1 MAGAASSG
9 KGKEMEMV
17 EPKAG
22 FKSDVWKHFGF
33 SLKRNEKGEKVTD
46 KENTVCRHCQ
56 TVVKYKSGNTTNM
69 RSHLLNHHPEKLRE
83 DTRSKIQSGQK
94 TIKEAFTASL
104 PHNSA
109 GAQEITRCIGE
120 YIAKDLRPFSVVDNE
135 GFKRLVNMLEPKYKI
150 SSRPHFSQTVLPA
163 LYKETRAKV
172 EQSLKQA
179 ECISITTDGW
189 TSQATQSYVTIT
201 AHAMTSE
208 WEIKTF
214 VLQTRVLFE
223 SHTGH
228 NIGEVLKSAVSE
240 WELDMI
246 YNNNHQGIAV
256 FTDNAR
262 NMGVAVKE
270 AGLSPHVKCFAH
282 TLNFASQ
289 AGLKVNRVSR
299 LLGRVRRVAAFFH
312 RSSTATAVLT
322 SKQRMLNLPVHKLI
336 MDVITRWNSSL
347 DMIERYLEQEQAI
360 AAALLSS
367 EVRHNAREI
376 DNLEAADIADAE
388 DIVKLLTPLKKATTV
403 LCDESQPT
411 ISLIMPLKHMI
422 QVSMAPCDVDS
433 NTVSQMKAA
442 ILIDL
447 ADRYQGEQA
456 EFLYESSALD
466 PRFRALPHLN
476 NSERDEI
483 FNRLKL
489 KATQMQNQN
498 PSEEEGAAPGSHEH
512 VVGHSKTDLP
522 QKAHAVGGFSPPSKK
537 TALEDLLG
545 DSFSQGDSR
554 TQHTAQIDAEI
565 DLYRKETS
573 ISLMACPLE
582 WWKDNA
588 QRYPLLSTLTKS
600 YLSVPAT
607 SIPNMKAK

>member
-9 KGKEMEMV
+9 EGKEMEMV

-22 FKSDVWKHFGF
+22 FKSDVWMHFGF

-46 KENTVCRHCQ
+46 KENT
-56 TVVKYKSGNTTNM
+56 
-69 RSHLLNHHPEKLRE
+69 LRE

-109 GAQEITRCIGE
+109 RAQEITRGIGE
-120 YIAKDLRPFSVVDNE
+120 YIAKGLRPFSVADNE

-150 SSRPHFSQTVLPA
+150 PSRDSQTILPA

-172 EQSLKQA
+172 AQSIKQA

-189 TSQATQSYVTIT
+189 TSRATQSYVTIT
-201 AHAMTSE
+201 ARAMTSE

-246 YNNNHQGIAV
+246 YNNSHQGIAV
-256 FTDNAR
+256 VTDNVR
-262 NMGVAVKE
+262 NMGVAVNE

-282 TLNFASQ
+282 TLNLASQ
-289 AGLKVNRVSR
+289 AGLKVNRVSH

-322 SKQRMLNLPVHKLI
+322 SKQQMLNLPVHKLI
-336 MDVITRWNSSL
+336 MDVVTRWNSSL
-347 DMIERYLEQEQAI
+347 DVIERYLEQQQAI

-367 EVRHNAREI
+367 EVRSNALEI
-376 DNLEAADIADAE
+376 DTLDAADIADAE
-388 DIVKLLTPLKKATTV
+388 EIVKLLTPLKKATTV
-403 LCDESQPT
+403 LCDESRPT

-433 NTVSQMKAA
+433 NTISQMKAA
-442 ILIDL
+442 ILNDL
-447 ADRYQGEQA
+447 ADHYQGEQA

-498 PSEEEGAAPGSHEH
+498 PSEEDGAAPGSHEH
-512 VVGHSKTDLP
+512 VAGHSKTDLP
-522 QKAHAVGGFSPPSKK
+522 QKAHAVGGVSPPSKK

-554 TQHTAQIDAEI
+554 TQHTDI

-588 QRYPLLSTLTKS
+588 QCYPLLSTLAKS

-607 SIPNMKAK
+607 CPK

>member
-9 KGKEMEMV
+9 EGKEMEMV
-17 EPKAG
+17 KPKAG

-83 DTRSKIQSGQK
+83 DTRSKIQSAQK

-109 GAQEITRCIGE
+109 RAQEITRCIGE

-135 GFKRLVNMLEPKYKI
+135 GFK
-150 SSRPHFSQTVLPA
+150 
-163 LYKETRAKV
+163 
-172 EQSLKQA
+172 SLKQA
-179 ECISITTDGW
+179 ECISITTDG
-189 TSQATQSYVTIT
+189 YVTIT

-246 YNNNHQGIAV
+246 YNNNHQGITV
-256 FTDNAR
+256 VTDNAR
-262 NMGVAVKE
+262 NIGLAVKE
-270 AGLSPHVKCFAH
+270 AGLFEGKPC
-282 TLNFASQ
+282 Q
-289 AGLKVNRVSR
+289 
-299 LLGRVRRVAAFFH
+299 RVAAFFH

-322 SKQRMLNLPVHKLI
+322 SKQQMLNLPVHKLI
-336 MDVITRWNSSL
+336 MDVVTRWNSSL
-347 DMIERYLEQEQAI
+347 DMIEPYLEQQQAI

-367 EVRHNAREI
+367 EVRRNVREI
-376 DNLEAADIADAE
+376 DNLDAADIADAE
-388 DIVKLLTPLKKATTV
+388 DIVKLLTPLKKPTTV
-403 LCDESQPT
+403 LCDESRPT

-442 ILIDL
+442 ILNDL

-489 KATQMQNQN
+489 KRKVQ
-498 PSEEEGAAPGSHEH
+498 HEH
-512 VVGHSKTDLP
+512 VAGHSKTDLP
-522 QKAHAVGGFSPPSKK
+522 QKAHAVGGVSPPSKK
-537 TALEDLLG
+537 TALEDLL
-545 DSFSQGDSR
+545 DIKINCRRQIIFFNLVPKLWNNLSNTIREADTHCQLKSR
-554 TQHTAQIDAEI
+554 
-565 DLYRKETS
+565 LN
-573 ISLMACPLE
+573 L
-582 WWKDNA
+582 
-588 QRYPLLSTLTKS
+588 
-600 YLSVPAT
+600 LSVPMAFAT
-607 SIPNMKAK
+607 VFTVTRVRFYSPLSSHCFPSGIYANISLFHSYSEVTVATRSSPYPDQTVDQHLETTSTALNTDHQRRPCHLDAHRHKTTGT

>member
-1 MAGAASSG
+1 MERTGQLELQFPSAHACPTSFAVCCHYSNAEMEGAGSSG
-9 KGKEMEMV
+9 EGELKMV
-17 EPKAG
+17 ERKAC

-33 SLKRNEKGEKVTD
+33 SLKRNEKGENVTD
-46 KENTVCRHCQ
+46 KEKTICRHCQ
-56 TVVKYKSGNTTNM
+56 TVIKYKLGNTSNM
-69 RSHLLNHHPEKLRE
+69 RSHLFNHHPEKVRE
-83 DTRSKIQSGQK
+83 DMGSKIKPGQK
-94 TIKEAFTASL
+94 TIKEVFTASL
-104 PHNSA
+104 PQNSVR
-109 GAQEITRCIGE
+109 AQRITRCIGE

-150 SSRPHFSQTVLPA
+150 PSRPHFSQTVLPA
-163 LYKETRAKV
+163 LYKETREKV
-172 EQSLKQA
+172 AQSLKQA

-189 TSQATQSYVTIT
+189 TSRATQSYVTIT

-208 WEIKTF
+208 WEIKAF

-228 NIGEVLKSAVSE
+228 NIGEVLKAAVSE

-256 FTDNAR
+256 VTDNAR

-282 TLNFASQ
+282 TLNLASQ

-322 SKQRMLNLPVHKLI
+322 SKQQMLNLPVHKLI
-336 MDVITRWNSSL
+336 MDVVTRWNSSL
-347 DMIERYLEQEQAI
+347 DMIERYLEQQQAI

-376 DNLEAADIADAE
+376 DTVDPADIADAE

-403 LCDESQPT
+403 LCDESRPT
-411 ISLIMPLKHMI
+411 VSLIMPLKHMI
-422 QVSMAPCDVDS
+422 QASMAPCNADS

-442 ILIDL
+442 ILNDL

-476 NSERDEI
+476 NSERDDI
-483 FNRLKL
+483 FIRLKL
-489 KATQMQNQN
+489 KAAQMQNQ
-498 PSEEEGAAPGSHEH
+498 
-512 VVGHSKTDLP
+512 VFV
-522 QKAHAVGGFSPPSKK
+522 
-537 TALEDLLG
+537 
-545 DSFSQGDSR
+545 
-554 TQHTAQIDAEI
+554 
-565 DLYRKETS
+565 
-573 ISLMACPLE
+573 
-582 WWKDNA
+582 
-588 QRYPLLSTLTKS
+588 
-600 YLSVPAT
+600 
-607 SIPNMKAK
+607 